1 MSTNNR
7 KLMINIM
14 GTKNYITI
22 ISLLFTIL
30 LMSSSK
36 QNNEIFPGL
45 VPAPAH
51 IEFLDSNL
59 DINETIVLDYN
70 SEDKNLTSIIT
81 LAKSELSS
89 IGYKTTESNY
99 IGGQTKLSIGVDQ
112 NISESPESYNLKIDV
127 KGIEITGSDYA
138 GTFYGMQTL
147 IQILETIKIKNT
159 NTVSSVVI
167 SDSPRFKWRGMLLDV
182 GRHMFPADF
191 IKRYIDII
199 AAHKMN
205 VFHWHLTEDQG
216 WRMPIEKYPKLES
229 IAAWRKETLI
239 GHYTDK
245 PRKFDGKPYGGFYT
259 KEEIA
264 DIIEYAKQ
272 RSVTIVPEIEL
283 PGHATA
289 ALSAYP
295 ELSCTGG
302 PHEAET
308 IWGIHKEVYCAGNE
322 ETFYFLENVLKEV
335 SEIFPGPYIHIGG
348 DECPKTRWEKCQKC
362 QKRIAEEG
370 LKDEHELQSYFIKRI
385 EKVLE
390 KFDKRLVGWDEIL
403 EGGLAPNAIVHSWR
417 GMDGGIEAA
426 NAGHEVIMSPTTHA
440 YFDYYQSEDKDIE
453 PLAIGGYLPLS
464 KVYEFEPVPDKID
477 SDKRHLILGGQANLW
492 TEYIPTT
499 EKAEY
504 MLLPRMCALAET
516 VWSPRNKRNYND
528 FIDRLGDH
536 LKRLDRK
543 NLNYRKLDQ

>member
-1 MSTNNR
+1 
-7 KLMINIM
+7 M
-14 GTKNYITI
+14 GSKKYTTI
-22 ISLLFTIL
+22 ISILFIIL
-30 LMSSSK
+30 LMSTNK
-36 QNNEIFPGL
+36 QKNEIFPGL
-45 VPAPAH
+45 VPAPAY
-51 IEFLDSNL
+51 IEFVDSKL
-59 DINETIVLDYN
+59 QIEETIRLDYN
-70 SEDKNLTSIIT
+70 PKDKNLNNMIR
-81 LAKSELSS
+81 LAKSELSD
-89 IGYKTTESNY
+89 IGYKPSDSNSKQE
-99 IGGQTKLSIGVDQ
+99 QTRLSIRVDQ
-112 NISESPESYNLKIDV
+112 NISEAPESYRLKIDPQ
-127 KGIEITGSDYA
+127 GIEITGSDHA
-138 GTFYGMQTL
+138 GTFYGIQTL
-147 IQILETIKIKNT
+147 LQILETSKIENAP
-159 NTVSSVVI
+159 TVKSMI
-167 SDSPRFKWRGMLLDV
+167 IEDSPRFKWRGMLLDV
-182 GRHMFPADF
+182 ARHMFPADF

-216 WRMPIEKYPKLES
+216 WRMPIEKYPKLEK

-259 KEEIA
+259 REEIV
-264 DIIEYAKQ
+264 DIIGYAEE

-308 IWGIHKEVYCAGNE
+308 LWGVHKEVYCAGNE
-322 ETFYFLENVLKEV
+322 ETFVFLENVLKEV

-348 DECPKTRWEKCQKC
+348 DECPKTRWKECQKC
-362 QKRIAEEG
+362 QKRIADEG

-385 EKVLE
+385 EKILE
-390 KFDKRLVGWDEIL
+390 KFGKRLIGWDEIL
-403 EGGLAPNAIVHSWR
+403 EGGLAPNAVVHSWR

-426 NAGHEVIMSPTTHA
+426 NAGHEVIMSPTTHV
-440 YFDYYQSEDKDIE
+440 YFDYYQSEDKDNE
-453 PLAIGGYLPLS
+453 PLAIGGHLPLE
-464 KVYEFEPVPDKID
+464 KVYEFEPVPDNID
-477 SDKRHLILGGQANLW
+477 RDKRHLILGGQANLW

-504 MLLPRMCALAET
+504 MLLPRMCALAEA
-516 VWSPRNKRNYND
+516 VWSPRSKKDYAG

-543 NLNYRKLDQ
+543 NLNYRKLDK

>member
-1 MSTNNR
+1 
-7 KLMINIM
+7 
-14 GTKNYITI
+14 
-22 ISLLFTIL
+22 
-30 LMSSSK
+30 MSSSK

-45 VPAPAH
+45 VPAPYH

-59 DINETIVLDYN
+59 DINEALGLDYN
-70 SEDKNLTSIIT
+70 SEDKNLTNIIT

-89 IGYKTTESNY
+89 IGYKATESNN
-99 IGGQTKLSIGVDQ
+99 INGQTKLSIGVNQ
-112 NISESPESYNLKIDV
+112 NISESPESYKLKIDA

-147 IQILETIKIKNT
+147 IQILETIKINNT
-159 NTVSSVVI
+159 NTVSSIMI

-199 AAHKMN
+199 ASHKMN

-259 KEEIA
+259 KEEIV

-335 SEIFPGPYIHIGG
+335 SEIFPGPFIHIGG

-440 YFDYYQSEDKDIE
+440 YFDYYQSEDKDNE

-464 KVYEFEPVPDKID
+464 KVYEFEPVPDKIE

-504 MLLPRMCALAET
+504 MLLPRICALAET
-516 VWSPRNKRNYND
+516 VWSPRNKRNYTG

>member
-14 GTKNYITI
+14 GTKNYIAI
-22 ISLLFTIL
+22 ISLLFIIL

-59 DINETIVLDYN
+59 DINETIGLDYN
-70 SEDKNLTSIIT
+70 SEDKNLTNMIN

-89 IGYKTTESNY
+89 IGYKATESNN
-99 IGGQTKLSIGVDQ
+99 IGRQTKLSIGVDQ
-112 NISESPESYNLKIDV
+112 NISESPESYRLKIDK
-127 KGIEITGSDYA
+127 KGIEIIGSDYA

-147 IQILETIKIKNT
+147 IQILETIKINNATAVK
-159 NTVSSVVI
+159 SVVI

-191 IKRYIDII
+191 IKRYIDIL

-239 GHYTDK
+239 GHFTDK

-259 KEEIA
+259 KEEIV

-295 ELSCTGG
+295 DLSCTGG

-385 EKVLE
+385 EKILE
-390 KFDKRLVGWDEIL
+390 SFGKRLVGWDEIL

-426 NAGHEVIMSPTTHA
+426 NAGHEVIMSPTTHV
-440 YFDYYQSEDKDIE
+440 YFDYYQSENKDNE

-477 SDKRHLILGGQANLW
+477 SNKRHLILGGQANLW

-499 EKAEY
+499 KKAEY
-504 MLLPRMCALAET
+504 MLLPRMCALSEA
-516 VWSPRNKRNYND
+516 VWSPKNKKDYTG

-543 NLNYRKLDQ
+543 KLNYRKLDK

>member
-1 MSTNNR
+1 
-7 KLMINIM
+7 M
-14 GTKNYITI
+14 GSKKYTTI
-22 ISLLFTIL
+22 ISILFIIL
-30 LMSSSK
+30 LMSTNK
-36 QNNEIFPGL
+36 HNNEIFPGL
-45 VPAPAH
+45 VPAPSY
-51 IEFLDSNL
+51 IEFVDTNL
-59 DINETIVLDYN
+59 EIEEAIRMYYN
-70 SEDKNLTSIIT
+70 SEDKNLKNMIR
-81 LAKSELSS
+81 LAESELSD
-89 IGYKTTESNY
+89 IGYKTTDSNSEQ
-99 IGGQTKLSIGVDQ
+99 GQTRLSIRVDH
-112 NISESPESYNLKIDV
+112 NISEAPESYRLNIDPQ
-127 KGIEITGSDYA
+127 GIEIIGSDHA
-138 GTFYGMQTL
+138 GTFYGIQTL
-147 IQILETIKIKNT
+147 LQILETSKIKNVP
-159 NTVSSVVI
+159 TVKSVI
-167 SDSPRFKWRGMLLDV
+167 IKDSPRFKWRGMMLDV
-182 GRHMFPADF
+182 ARHMFPADF

-245 PRKFDGKPYGGFYT
+245 PRKFDGKPYGGIYT
-259 KEEIA
+259 RQEIV
-264 DIIEYAKQ
+264 DIIGYAKE

-308 IWGIHKEVYCAGNE
+308 LWGVHKEVYCAGNE
-322 ETFYFLENVLKEV
+322 ETFVFLENVLKEV

-348 DECPKTRWEKCQKC
+348 DECPKTRWKECQKC
-362 QKRIAEEG
+362 QKRIADEG
-370 LKDEHELQSYFIKRI
+370 LKDEHELQSYFIKRT
-385 EKVLE
+385 EKILE
-390 KFDKRLVGWDEIL
+390 KFGKRLVGWDEIL

-426 NAGHEVIMSPTTHA
+426 NAGHEVVMSPTTHV
-440 YFDYYQSEDKDIE
+440 YFDYYQSEDRDNE
-453 PLAIGGYLPLS
+453 PLAIGGYLPLE
-464 KVYEFEPVPDKID
+464 KVYDFEPVPDKINP
-477 SDKRHLILGGQANLW
+477 DKRHLILGGQANLW

-504 MLLPRMCALAET
+504 MLLPRMCALSEV
-516 VWSPRNKRNYND
+516 VWSPRNKKDYNG
-528 FIDRLGDH
+528 FIKRLGDH

-543 NLNYRKLDQ
+543 NLNYRKLDK

>member
-14 GTKNYITI
+14 GTKNYIAI
-22 ISLLFTIL
+22 ISLLFIIL

-59 DINETIVLDYN
+59 DINETIGLDYN
-70 SEDKNLTSIIT
+70 SEDKNLTNIIT

-89 IGYKTTESNY
+89 IGYKATESNN

-112 NISESPESYNLKIDV
+112 NISESPESYKLKIDA

-147 IQILETIKIKNT
+147 VQILETIKIKNT

-259 KEEIA
+259 KEEIV

-426 NAGHEVIMSPTTHA
+426 NAGHEVIMSPTTYA
-440 YFDYYQSEDKDIE
+440 YFDYYQSEDKDNE
-453 PLAIGGYLPLS
+453 PLAIGGHLPLS
-464 KVYEFEPVPDKID
+464 KVYDFEPVPDKID

-516 VWSPRNKRNYND
+516 VWSPRNKRNYTD

>member
-1 MSTNNR
+1 MISKNR

-14 GTKNYITI
+14 GTKNYIKI
-22 ISLLFTIL
+22 ISLLFIIL

-45 VPAPAH
+45 VPAPSD

-59 DINETIVLDYN
+59 DINETIGLDYN
-70 SEDKNLTSIIT
+70 SEDKNLTNITT

-89 IGYKTTESNY
+89 IGYKTTESNN

-112 NISESPESYNLKIDV
+112 NISESPESYKLKIDA

-147 IQILETIKIKNT
+147 VQILETIKIKNT

-259 KEEIA
+259 KEEIV

-362 QKRIAEEG
+362 QKRIEEEG

-426 NAGHEVIMSPTTHA
+426 NAGHEVIMSPTTYA
-440 YFDYYQSEDKDIE
+440 YFDYYQSEDKDNE
-453 PLAIGGYLPLS
+453 PLAIGGHLPLS
-464 KVYEFEPVPDKID
+464 KVYDFEPVPDKID

-504 MLLPRMCALAET
+504 MLLPRMCALAEN
-516 VWSPRNKRNYND
+516 VWSPRNKRNYTD

-543 NLNYRKLDQ
+543 NLNYRKLNQ

>member
-14 GTKNYITI
+14 GTKNYIAI
-22 ISLLFTIL
+22 ISLLFIIL

-45 VPAPAH
+45 VPTPAH

-59 DINETIVLDYN
+59 DINETIGLDYN
-70 SEDKNLTSIIT
+70 SKDKNLTNIIT

-89 IGYKTTESNY
+89 IGYKATESNN

-112 NISESPESYNLKIDV
+112 NISESPESYKLKIDA

-259 KEEIA
+259 KEEII

-426 NAGHEVIMSPTTHA
+426 NAGHEVIMSPTTFA
-440 YFDYYQSEDKDIE
+440 YFDYYQSEDKDNE
-453 PLAIGGYLPLS
+453 PLAIGGHLPLS
-464 KVYEFEPVPDKID
+464 KVYDFEPVPDKID

-516 VWSPRNKRNYND
+516 VWSPRNKRNYTD